1 MSSPSQ
7 GILSKY
13 SCSKRILY
21 FQATVFLSSV
31 ISCNGTP
38 SRTQVMQ
45 DRNAEVDG
53 EVEEASVFE
62 SASEIEK
69 IKKGPYSACRGEGTR
84 NCHCFH
90 SFIHSVIT
98 LLLNYDPINIIL

>member
-1 MSSPSQ
+1 MSSSSQ

-13 SCSKRILY
+13 SCSKRRLY

-62 SASEIEK
+62 SASEIENL
-69 IKKGPYSACRGEGTR
+69 KKGPYSACRREGTR

-90 SFIHSVIT
+90 SFT
-98 LLLNYDPINIIL
+98 